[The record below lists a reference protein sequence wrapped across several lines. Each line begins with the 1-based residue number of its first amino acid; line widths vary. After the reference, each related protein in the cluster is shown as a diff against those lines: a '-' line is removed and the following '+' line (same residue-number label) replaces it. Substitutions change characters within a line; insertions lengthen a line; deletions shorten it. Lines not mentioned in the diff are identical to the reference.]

1 MSHFTV
7 NMKSAGWTLPKSLH
21 WTHKDMFSKHNV
33 KDAVQDVVLPEV
45 VLNPYSP
52 TTLTIW
58 NMDLKQ
64 NEWIIHQVSTHAAGE
79 VALKKYIKQVKETWN
94 GYGLDLV
101 NYQNKTQPI
110 RGWNNLFNKCS
121 EHSATWA
128 QMKFSPHYR
137 TYDEDV
143 KTWTN

>member
-1 MSHFTV
+1 MVPSHNCHEV
-7 NMKSAGWTLPKSLH
+7 Y
-21 WTHKDMFSKHNV
+21 V

-52 TTLTIW
+52 
-58 NMDLKQ
+58 
-64 NEWIIHQVSTHAAGE
+64 
-79 VALKKYIKQVKETWN
+79 VKETWN

>member
-1 MSHFTV
+1 MVPSHNCHEV
-7 NMKSAGWTLPKSLH
+7 Y
-21 WTHKDMFSKHNV
+21 V

-52 TTLTIW
+52 
-58 NMDLKQ
+58 
-64 NEWIIHQVSTHAAGE
+64 VSTHAAGE